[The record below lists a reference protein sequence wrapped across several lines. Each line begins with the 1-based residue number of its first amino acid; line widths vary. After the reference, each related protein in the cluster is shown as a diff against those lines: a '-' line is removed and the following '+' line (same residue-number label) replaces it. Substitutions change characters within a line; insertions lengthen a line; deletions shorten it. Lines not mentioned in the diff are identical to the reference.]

1 MSKNNLNII
10 FENLRADFD
19 VEEPNSGHENRFL
32 IKLNNQNREVITLT
46 QPKSNFWKPFL
57 SIAAS
62 IVLLVTVFI
71 SFNKTN
77 EPRDLASI
85 SPEMAETQNF
95 FTNAISAEIE
105 KLNSEL
111 TPEFQDLVV
120 DALFQIELLEANY
133 NKLKQDLTVSGNDK
147 RVISAMISNFQDRID
162 ILNNVLNQIEELKST
177 KIETYENSSTL

>member
-1 MSKNNLNII
+1 MSKNNLNTI
-10 FENLRADFD
+10 FDNFREDFD
-19 VEEPNSGHENRFL
+19 TEEPNVGHENRFL
-32 IKLNNQNREVITLT
+32 TKLNNQNREVITLSK
-46 QPKSNFWKPFL
+46 PKSNFWKPFL

-62 IVLLVTVFI
+62 VVLVATIFI
-71 SFNKTN
+71 SINKSN
-77 EPRDLASI
+77 QPHDLASI

-95 FTNAISAEIE
+95 FTNAISLEIE
-105 KLNSEL
+105 KLKNEL

-120 DALFQIELLEANY
+120 DALFQIEILDQNY

-177 KIETYENSSTL
+177 KIEQNENSSTL